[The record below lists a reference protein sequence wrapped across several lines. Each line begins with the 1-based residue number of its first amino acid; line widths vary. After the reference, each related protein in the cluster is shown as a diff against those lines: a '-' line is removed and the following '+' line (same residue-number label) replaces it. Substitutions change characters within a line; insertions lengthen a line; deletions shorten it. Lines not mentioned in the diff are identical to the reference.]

1 MPSGNTVELSEV
13 PLVQRSCL
21 LRPLNPRHGRLEITL
36 TTRDAFRFGRS
47 TECQQSFP
55 TDYRISKVHC
65 SLLLDGG
72 QIVIEDHS
80 VNGTYVNSERVTTRR
95 VLSPGDTIFLVI
107 PDHALLSQAGYTGS
121 LTQNFVGYAFDLVAV
136 EEASLKVTRDATT
149 TTTSQYEVGQTAD
162 AGVLTAAMLAAAS
175 DEQVS
180 RVDSAAPAEAAIVGA
195 TSHGMVSR
203 DRPPE
208 APSTHHSNT
217 PPADVEHVSFAAW
230 WLSTINQEDVEHAQE
245 VHATQYRGAAG

>member
-1 MPSGNTVELSEV
+1 M
-13 PLVQRSCL
+13 
-21 LRPLNPRHGRLEITL
+21 
-36 TTRDAFRFGRS
+36 
-47 TECQQSFP
+47 
-55 TDYRISKVHC
+55 
-65 SLLLDGG
+65 
-72 QIVIEDHS
+72 
-80 VNGTYVNSERVTTRR
+80 
-95 VLSPGDTIFLVI
+95 
-107 PDHALLSQAGYTGS
+107 SQAGYTGS

-217 PPADVEHVSFAAW
+217 PPADVEHVSLLRGGCR
-230 WLSTINQEDVEHAQE
+230 LSIKRTWSMPKRYTRRSTAVLRVNIDRVI
-245 VHATQYRGAAG
+245 VLWSFYRI